1 MPNQIINCNETD
13 LEAILVLYNHARKL
27 QTERGTVVWPQFDPS
42 LVPLE
47 ISEKRQWKIEMNGDI
62 ACNWAVTYD
71 DKAIWE
77 EKDQD
82 DAIYLHRICTNGL
95 YRGQRFITDI
105 VAWAITHAKLEGRKY
120 VRLDTLGIN
129 QKLITHYSE
138 AGFTYLGVVKLSDP
152 SSLPLH
158 YQREPNCLLF
168 ELEV

>member
-1 MPNQIINCNETD
+1 MTNHIHNCNESD
-13 LEAILVLYNHARKL
+13 EEAILSLYEQARNL
-27 QTERGTVVWPQFDPS
+27 QTERGMVVWPQFDPS

-47 ISEKRQWKIEMNGDI
+47 IAEKRQWKIEINGDM

-77 EKDQD
+77 EKDQN
-82 DAIYLHRICTNGL
+82 DAIYLHRICTNSH

-105 VAWAITHAKLEGRKY
+105 VAWAIQHARHEGLKY

-129 QKLITHYSE
+129 EKLIAHYTG

-158 YQREPNCLLF
+158 YQLEPNCLLF